1 MSRDQPPPLCVQCTV
16 YSVQCTITVQ
26 CTVYSVQ
33 CTITVHCTVY
43 SVLNCTNLSAQ
54 LFFQAS
60 LSLSIVLNLVPF
72 LGKLSANSPSA
83 VSNITRYLGQIQIQC
98 DPLNMR
104 IEKNIYITVV
114 NCRWHS

>member
-1 MSRDQPPPLCVQCTV
+1 MFRDQPPPLCVT
-16 YSVQCTITVQ
+16 VQCTITVQ
-26 CTVYSVQ
+26 CTVY
-33 CTITVHCTVY
+33 Y
-43 SVLNCTNLSAQ
+43 NCTNLSAQ

-98 DPLNMR
+98 DPLNIR
-104 IEKNIYITVV
+104 IEKIIYITVA

>member
-1 MSRDQPPPLCVQCTV
+1 MCTV

-104 IEKNIYITVV
+104 IEKKYLYYCCELSMALLI
-114 NCRWHS
+114 